1 MAKGVLL
8 LYTSPTSAEQEA
20 EFNTWYDT
28 THRSEVIAGV
38 GPIVGAQRFKQVD
51 LENPDAPA
59 RYLCIWE
66 LDTDDIP
73 SAAAALGAA
82 TPGFTMTQTMDVSQN
97 PPVAHWFAAV

>member
-20 EFNTWYDT
+20 EFNDWYDN
-28 THRSEVIAGV
+28 THKAEVVDRV
-38 GPIVGAQRFKQVD
+38 GPVVGGTRFKQVD

-82 TPGFTMTQTMDVSQN
+82 TPGFTMTAAMDVSQN
-97 PPVAHWFAAV
+97 PPAAHWFTAV